1 MPTII
6 TRGAASARGYGFS
19 QGAAAAPPGPVLQT
33 VTFTSSGTW
42 VAPAGV
48 TTVTALSGA
57 GSAGTGSYNAAALVD
72 FSSVESTV
80 SGSGPNG
87 LPIPWSAVANTT
99 NITVS
104 RFNASNYNPSYQYN
118 NRSFTFYSNNT
129 FAFSDNYETFPYY
142 VVTGTWSLQSF
153 GSAPNPPSGSAAYG
167 ASGSYYAYG
176 LYVAPGFGGDA
187 STAFGYSFP
196 GGGVSGTYPNETG
209 DPASPVS
216 YGSFSVTPGASYP
229 INVAGGGYVT
239 IQYYA

>member
-19 QGAAAAPPGPVLQT
+19 QGAAAAPPGPVLYT
-33 VTFTSSGTW
+33 DTYTSSGTW

-48 TTVTALSGA
+48 TSLVLLGGRGA
-57 GSAGTGSYNAAALVD
+57 DGYGTYQTSTTLD
-72 FSSVESTV
+72 FSDVTSTV
-80 SGSGPNG
+80 SGSGANS
-87 LPIPWSAVANTT
+87 LPLAWSGVANTT

-104 RFNASNYNPSYQYN
+104 RFNTSNYNPTYN
-118 NRSFTFYSNNT
+118 YFNRSFVFYSNNT
-129 FAFSDNYETFPYY
+129 FSFSDNNQTFPYY
-142 VVTGTWSLQSF
+142 VVTGTWSRQSY
-153 GSAPNPPSGSAAYG
+153 GSAPNPPSGSASYG
-167 ASGSYYAYG
+167 ADGGYYAYG
-176 LYVAPGFGGDA
+176 DYLAPGGGGA
-187 STAFGYSFP
+187 SSTAFGYTFP

-216 YGSFSVTPGASYP
+216 YGSVPVTPGASYP